1 MPFVRISLPESL
13 SDQTKQT
20 ISACVHSALV
30 KEFDVPPDDFF
41 HVLEELKPSQLLYPK
56 RYLGVDHTDNIV
68 FVQITAAA
76 GRSLE
81 RKKRLYATIAQSI
94 SVKTEILKSDVIII
108 LTENNGHEN
117 WSFGNGEIQPAEHLK
132 NL

>member
-20 ISACVHSALV
+20 ISACVHTSLV
-30 KEFDVPPDDFF
+30 EEFRVPPEDFF
-41 HVLEELKPSQLLYPK
+41 HVVEELKPSQLLHPK

-68 FVQITAAA
+68 YVQITAAA

-81 RKKRLYATIAQSI
+81 QKKRLYAAIAQSI
-94 SVKTEILKSDVIII
+94 STRTEILASDVIIV
-108 LTENNGHEN
+108 LVENNGHEN
-117 WSFGNGEIQPAEHLK
+117 WSFGNGVIQPATHLK
-132 NL
+132 DV

>member
-20 ISACVHSALV
+20 ISACVHAALV
-30 KEFDVPPDDFF
+30 KEFEMPPDDFF
-41 HVLEELKPSQLLYPK
+41 QVLEELKPSRLLHPK
-56 RYLGVDHTDNIV
+56 HYLGVDHTDNIV

-81 RKKRLYATIAQSI
+81 RKKRLYAAIAQSI
-94 SVKTEILKSDVIII
+94 SHETEILMGDVIII

-117 WSFGNGEIQPAEHLK
+117 WSFGNGEIQPARHLE